1 MSWLFDRL
9 QGRQRPPTG
18 SIAAIYAVI
27 VTQARQAVFY
37 RDLRVPDSVEGRFDL
52 LLLHLWLVLR
62 RLRALSQ
69 KELSQAL
76 FDRFCE
82 DMDDNLR
89 EMGIGDVAL
98 KKRMRKVGEAFY
110 GRAHAYDQAMDHP
123 AVEQGDDALAAVVC
137 RNVFNG
143 SEIGQAQR
151 LAAYVRAAGREL
163 NNFSE
168 AAFRDASVR
177 FPMPE
182 D

>member
-9 QGRQRPPTG
+9 RSRRP
-18 SIAAIYAVI
+18 SKDSVAAIYAVI

-37 RDLRVPDSVEGRFDL
+37 RDLAVPDSVEGRFDL
-52 LLLHLWLVLR
+52 VLLHVWLVLR

-69 KELSQAL
+69 AQLSQAV

-89 EMGIGDVAL
+89 EMGISDVAL

-110 GRAHAYDQAMDHP
+110 GRSQAYDQAFD
-123 AVEQGDDALAAVVC
+123 QGDDALEKVLC

-143 SEIGQAQR
+143 AESAQAQR
-151 LAAYVRAAGREL
+151 LAAYVRAAERDL
-163 NNFSE
+163 NSFHE
-168 AAFRDASVR
+168 AAFLDVSFH

-182 D
+182 DKAP